1 MADNIFPLIS
11 QNLSADLNLTIDAT
25 ESTKTQDFEV
35 DSRTVVIKAQGNA
48 TATGAAPAYTVNLT
62 GPTGLVFLVNVAAGG
77 LNINS
82 ADVGAASVL
91 FKKGKNTL
99 LIDAAD
105 EAASVMLTDE
115 GFQEVTDLGLIGVSA
130 NDPTFGTV

>member
-1 MADNIFPLIS
+1 MADKIFPLIS
-11 QNLSADLNLTIDAT
+11 QPVTADLNLTIESTA
-25 ESTKTQDFEV
+25 STKTQSFAV

-62 GPTGLVFLVNVAAGG
+62 GPTGLVFLVNINS

-82 ADVGAASVL
+82 EGEPAASIV

-99 LIDAAD
+99 TLAA
-105 EAASVMLTDE
+105 ANQVASVMLTDD
-115 GFQEVTDLGLIGVSA
+115 GFQEATDLLLIGASA
-130 NDPTFGTV
+130 HSPTFA